1 MLFIFFF
8 QAEDGI
14 RDIGVTGVQTC
25 ALPIFRKI
33 VEITLKRQGIEVVSA
48 PSGVIAL
55 AAIANAPP
63 QLILLDIM
71 LPMVNGYQVCQII
84 RRNPE
89 YRHIPV
95 VMLSGKDGI
104 FDKVRGK
111 LVGATEYITKPFEPG
126 DLLRVVRKYVQFAAE
141 GEGAQ
146 ISAGSLGARRAG

>member
-1 MLFIFFF
+1 MTSPVVLVVDDSPTI
-8 QAEDGI
+8 
-14 RDIGVTGVQTC
+14 
-25 ALPIFRKI
+25 RKI
-33 VEITLKRQGIEVVSA
+33 VELTLRREGVQVVSA

-55 AAIANAPP
+55 AAIANTPP

-84 RRNPE
+84 RRNPD

-126 DLLRVVRKYVQFAAE
+126 DLLRVVRKYVAADT
-141 GEGAQ
+141 AD
-146 ISAGSLGARRAG
+146 AGSLPGRVPARIG

>member
-1 MLFIFFF
+1 MTSPVVLVVDDSPTI
-8 QAEDGI
+8 
-14 RDIGVTGVQTC
+14 
-25 ALPIFRKI
+25 RKI
-33 VEITLKRQGIEVVSA
+33 VELTLRREGVQVVSA

-95 VMLSGKDGI
+95 VMLSGKDGL

-126 DLLRVVRKYVQFAAE
+126 DLLRVVRKYVTADTAD
-141 GEGAQ
+141 
-146 ISAGSLGARRAG
+146 ARQAPSRLPARIG

>member
-1 MLFIFFF
+1 MTSPVVLVVDDSPTI
-8 QAEDGI
+8 
-14 RDIGVTGVQTC
+14 
-25 ALPIFRKI
+25 RKI
-33 VEITLKRQGIEVVSA
+33 VELTLRREGVQVVSA

-126 DLLRVVRKYVQFAAE
+126 DLLRVVRKYVTSGTAD
-141 GEGAQ
+141 
-146 ISAGSLGARRAG
+146 AGRVSGRVPARIG